1 MGLLLV
7 LLVIALIL
15 VGVGFAIHVLW
26 IVAVIFLVAWLVGL
40 VLGLGRKSRS

>member
-15 VGVGFAIHVLW
+15 AGVGFAIHVLW
-26 IVAVIFLVAWLVGL
+26 IVAVIFVVAWLVGL
-40 VLGLGRKSRS
+40 ALGLGRKSRS